1 MDPRPRRIL
10 STACV
15 AVLALTSA
23 CSWGGSDDS
32 APADQVEALRQAG
45 VQVQLV

>member
-32 APADQVEALRQAG
+32 ANEEIGRASCRERV
-45 VQVQLV
+45 